1 MKIVFCGSMAFA
13 AKMLE
18 LKDGVEN
25 LGHRAV
31 LPDTAAAHA
40 AGRVSMEN
48 KEEKIVND
56 SIRKHYEKIRES
68 DAILVLNF
76 DKNGIAGYIGGNSFL
91 EMGFAHVLNKK
102 IFLLNPIPA
111 IGYAD
116 EIEAM
121 KPVILNGDLTRIT
134 DN

>member
-18 LKDGVEN
+18 LKNRIED
-25 LGHRAV
+25 LGHQVV
-31 LPDTAAAHA
+31 LPANIGLHA
-40 AGRVSMEN
+40 TGKMVMEN
-48 KEEKIVND
+48 KEEKIVHD
-56 SIRKHYEKIRES
+56 LIRRHYREIKEN
-68 DAILVLNF
+68 DAILIINL
-76 DKNGIAGYIGGNSFL
+76 DKNDIINYIGGNSL
-91 EMGFAHVLNKK
+91 IEMAFAYVLDKK
-102 IFLLNPIPA
+102 IFLLNPIPV